1 MEQIKQIEHYR
12 EMLNVPQLARES
24 GMSKGCWRTLN
35 WLKQIEYAKV
45 GRSVRVSR
53 RAFDAYLAA
62 RSVQPVM
69 DVAA

>member
-12 EMLNVPQLARES
+12 EMLNVPQFARES
-24 GMSKGCWRTLN
+24 GMSEGFWRKLI

-53 RAFDAYLAA
+53 RAYDAYLAA
-62 RSVQPVM
+62 RSVQPEVGI
-69 DVAA
+69 AA